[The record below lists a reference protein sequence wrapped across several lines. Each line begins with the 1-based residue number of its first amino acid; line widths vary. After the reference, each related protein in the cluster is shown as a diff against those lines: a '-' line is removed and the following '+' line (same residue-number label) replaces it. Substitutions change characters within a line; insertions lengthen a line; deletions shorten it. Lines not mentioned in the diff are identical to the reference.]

1 MGMSGPIVVV
11 ADDSG
16 EHIDQ
21 SSSGGDDSPTARSA
35 SSAGKRGPDSG
46 ENTFAAI
53 DLGASNGR
61 VLCGDVTA
69 ERIELRVVHRF
80 ANEPIAL
87 PDGLH
92 WDIGGLFREIGR
104 GLAAAGPV
112 RSAGIDAW
120 AVDYGLIGADGGL
133 LGLPYHYRDL
143 RTPLPGRTVPDA
155 RELFQRNGLADLP
168 FNTIHQLRAEPDHRL
183 GAAEHLL
190 MIPDLLGYWLTG
202 RMGAERTNVS
212 TTGLYHIADRDWDY
226 SLLRRMGLPE
236 QIFEPISDPGTVLG
250 SLREPVRTGVGHDV
264 EMVRVASHD
273 TASAVAAVPA
283 TDDSFAYISS
293 GTWSLV
299 GVERPTPLLS
309 EAARAAGFTNESGVT
324 GFRYLRNV
332 MGLWLLQECQ
342 REWPGLDT
350 ATLCAQAAELPA
362 LSCLVDVG
370 DPVFLAPGSQT
381 AGGMSARLAARCD
394 GPTPHTPAEFARCIL
409 DSLALGHARAV
420 AEAVRTGGRGVERVH
435 LVGGGARNEL
445 LCRLTA
451 SACGLPV
458 AAGPVEATAVGNLL
472 SQAIT
477 AGVLPDWQAARRL
490 VAEAL
495 PPVRYEPSGDPA
507 WRDAAER
514 VALLEQKRGAA

>member
-1 MGMSGPIVVV
+1 MTG
-11 ADDSG
+11 
-16 EHIDQ
+16 
-21 SSSGGDDSPTARSA
+21 
-35 SSAGKRGPDSG
+35 
-46 ENTFAAI
+46 
-53 DLGASNGR
+53 
-61 VLCGDVTA
+61 
-69 ERIELRVVHRF
+69 ERIVLREVHRF
-80 ANEPIAL
+80 ANEPLRL

-92 WDIGGLFREIGR
+92 WDIGGLYREICR
-104 GLAAAGPV
+104 GLTAAGPV

-120 AVDYGLIGADGGL
+120 AVDYGLIGADGEL

-143 RTPLPGRTVPDA
+143 RTPLPGRNAPDA

-183 GAAEHLL
+183 AAAEHLL
-190 MIPDLLGYWLTG
+190 MIPDLLGYRLTG

-212 TTGLYHIADRDWDY
+212 TTGLYHIGDRDWDY
-226 SLLRRMGLPE
+226 PLLRRIGLPE
-236 QIFEPISDPGTVLG
+236 GIFEPISDPGTALG
-250 SLREPVRTGVGHDV
+250 SLREPVRASVGRDV
-264 EMVRVASHD
+264 EIVRVPSHD

-283 TDDSFAYISS
+283 ATDSFAYISC

-309 EAARAAGFTNESGVT
+309 KAARAAGFTNESGVT

-362 LSCLVDVG
+362 LSSLVDVG
-370 DPVFLAPGSQT
+370 DPDFLPPGSRT
-381 AGGMSARLAARCD
+381 PGGMSARIAARCD
-394 GPTPHTPAEFARCIL
+394 GTTPHTPAEFARCIL

-420 AEAVRTGGRGVERVH
+420 AAAVRTGGRDVDRVH
-435 LVGGGARNEL
+435 LVGGGARNDL
-445 LCRLTA
+445 LCRSTA

-477 AGVLPDWQAARRL
+477 AGALRGWQAARQL
-490 VAEAL
+490 VAVAL
-495 PPVRYEPSGDPA
+495 PPVQYEPSGDPA
-507 WRDAAER
+507 WREAAER
-514 VALLEQKRGAA
+514 VALLEQRRGTA